1 MKVVFLEDVE
11 GTAVVG
17 EVREV
22 ANGYARNFLLPRGI
36 AVAPTEPNLQRARSL
51 AEKEARRQEQLDIEA
66 ATFIDRLANY
76 VVTFEVRIGETGQLF
91 GSITSR
97 DVAARIQ
104 EATDIEVSQRMV
116 LLGEPIREIVTKP
129 VTIRFTRNT
138 SVDITVDV
146 QPDEESRP
154 IVERLRAE
162 AEAEAAE
169 AERAEAEAQEIA
181 SKQAADAAEQAAA
194 EQAATEAEQAAAEAE
209 QEASSSAE
217 VAKDDETEEEVE
229 TSENGAGQDT

>member
-91 GSITSR
+91 GSVTSR

-116 LLGEPIREIVTKP
+116 LLGDPIREIVTKP

-162 AEAEAAE
+162 AEAEAAA

-194 EQAATEAEQAAAEAE
+194 EQASAEAE
-209 QEASSSAE
+209 LEASSSTE
-217 VAKDDETEEEVE
+217 VAKDDATEEEAE
-229 TSENGAGQDT
+229 TPENGAGQDT

>member
-22 ANGYARNFLLPRGI
+22 ANGYARNFLLPRGF
-36 AVAPTEPNLQRARSL
+36 AVVPTEPNLQRARSL
-51 AEKEARRQEQLDIEA
+51 AEKEARHQEQLDIEA
-66 ATFIDRLANY
+66 SVFIDRLSNY
-76 VVTFEVRIGETGQLF
+76 VVTFEVRVGETGQLF
-91 GSITSR
+91 GSVTSR
-97 DVAARIQ
+97 DIAARVQ

-116 LLGEPIREIVTKP
+116 LLSESIREIVTKP

-162 AEAEAAE
+162 AEAEEAAAKRTE
-169 AERAEAEAQEIA
+169 VEAQVMA
-181 SKQAADAAEQAAA
+181 SKNAAAAAEQAAA
-194 EQAATEAEQAAAEAE
+194 EQASAEFE
-209 QEASSSAE
+209 QEASSSNE
-217 VAKDDETEEEVE
+217 VATNDTTEKVDESPED
-229 TSENGAGQDT
+229 GAG

>member
-11 GTAVVG
+11 GTAVVC

-51 AEKEARRQEQLDIEA
+51 AEKEASRQEQVDIEA

-91 GSITSR
+91 GSVTSR
-97 DVAARIQ
+97 DVASRIQ

-194 EQAATEAEQAAAEAE
+194 EQASAEAE
-209 QEASSSAE
+209 LEASSSTE
-217 VAKDDETEEEVE
+217 VAKDDATEEEAE
-229 TSENGAGQDT
+229 TPENGAGQDT

>member
-91 GSITSR
+91 GSVTSR

-194 EQAATEAEQAAAEAE
+194 EQASAEAE

-217 VAKDDETEEEVE
+217 VAKDDATEEEAE
-229 TSENGAGQDT
+229 TPENGAGQDT

>member
-91 GSITSR
+91 GSVTSR

-162 AEAEAAE
+162 AEAEAAA

-194 EQAATEAEQAAAEAE
+194 EQASAEAE
-209 QEASSSAE
+209 LEASSSTE
-217 VAKDDETEEEVE
+217 VAKDDATEEEAE
-229 TSENGAGQDT
+229 TPENGAGQDT

>member
-76 VVTFEVRIGETGQLF
+76 VVSFEVRIGETGQLF
-91 GSITSR
+91 GSVTSR

-116 LLGEPIREIVTKP
+116 LLSEPIREIVTMP

-162 AEAEAAE
+162 AEAEAAA
-169 AERAEAEAQEIA
+169 AERAEAAAQEIA

-194 EQAATEAEQAAAEAE
+194 EQASAEAA
-209 QEASSSAE
+209 QETSTSAE
-217 VAKDDETEEEVE
+217 VAKNDATGKEDESPED
-229 TSENGAGQDT
+229 GAGQDT

>member
-91 GSITSR
+91 GSVTSR

-194 EQAATEAEQAAAEAE
+194 AQASAEAE
-209 QEASSSAE
+209 QEAASSAE
-217 VAKDDETEEEVE
+217 VAKDDATEAEAE

>member
-91 GSITSR
+91 GSVTSR

-146 QPDEESRP
+146 QPVEESRP

-162 AEAEAAE
+162 AEAEAAA

-194 EQAATEAEQAAAEAE
+194 EQASAEAE
-209 QEASSSAE
+209 LEASSSTE
-217 VAKDDETEEEVE
+217 VAKDDATEEEAE
-229 TSENGAGQDT
+229 TPENGAGQDT

>member
-91 GSITSR
+91 GSVTSR
-97 DVAARIQ
+97 DIATRIQ

-116 LLGEPIREIVTKP
+116 LLSEPIREIVTKP

-138 SVDITVDV
+138 SIDITVDV

-162 AEAEAAE
+162 AEAEEAAVK
-169 AERAEAEAQEIA
+169 RAEAEAQEIA

-194 EQAATEAEQAAAEAE
+194 EQAAAESE
-209 QEASSSAE
+209 QDASSSNE
-217 VAKDDETEEEVE
+217 VATNDAMEKVDESPEDDASQST
-229 TSENGAGQDT
+229 

>member
-51 AEKEARRQEQLDIEA
+51 AQKEARRQEQLDIEA

-91 GSITSR
+91 GSVTSR

-162 AEAEAAE
+162 AEAEAAA

-194 EQAATEAEQAAAEAE
+194 EQASAEAE
-209 QEASSSAE
+209 LEASSSTE
-217 VAKDDETEEEVE
+217 VAKDDATEEEAE
-229 TSENGAGQDT
+229 TPENGAGQDT

>member
-51 AEKEARRQEQLDIEA
+51 AEKEARRQEQLVIEA

-91 GSITSR
+91 GSVTSR

-162 AEAEAAE
+162 AEAEAAA

-194 EQAATEAEQAAAEAE
+194 EQASAEAE
-209 QEASSSAE
+209 LEASSSTE
-217 VAKDDETEEEVE
+217 VAKDDATEEEAE
-229 TSENGAGQDT
+229 TPENGAGQDT

>member
-51 AEKEARRQEQLDIEA
+51 AEMEARRQEQLDIEA

-76 VVTFEVRIGETGQLF
+76 VVTFEGRLGETGQLF
-91 GSITSR
+91 GSVTSR

-162 AEAEAAE
+162 AEAEAAA

-194 EQAATEAEQAAAEAE
+194 EQASAEAE
-209 QEASSSAE
+209 LEASSSTE
-217 VAKDDETEEEVE
+217 VAKDDATEEEAE
-229 TSENGAGQDT
+229 TPENGAGQDT

>member
-66 ATFIDRLANY
+66 ATFIDRLVNY

-91 GSITSR
+91 GSVTSR

-162 AEAEAAE
+162 AEAEAAA

-194 EQAATEAEQAAAEAE
+194 EQASAEAE
-209 QEASSSAE
+209 LEASSSTE
-217 VAKDDETEEEVE
+217 VAKDDATEEEAE
-229 TSENGAGQDT
+229 TPENGAGQDT

>member
-36 AVAPTEPNLQRARSL
+36 AVAPTEPNLQSARSL

-66 ATFIDRLANY
+66 ATFIDRLAKY

-91 GSITSR
+91 GSVTSR

-138 SVDITVDV
+138 SVDITGDV

-162 AEAEAAE
+162 AEAEAAA

-194 EQAATEAEQAAAEAE
+194 EQASAEAE
-209 QEASSSAE
+209 LEASSSTE
-217 VAKDDETEEEVE
+217 VAKDDATEEEAE
-229 TSENGAGQDT
+229 TPENGAGQDT

>member
-91 GSITSR
+91 GSVTSR

-104 EATDIEVSQRMV
+104 EATDIVVSQRMV

-162 AEAEAAE
+162 AEAEAAA

-194 EQAATEAEQAAAEAE
+194 EQASAEAE
-209 QEASSSAE
+209 LEASSSTE
-217 VAKDDETEEEVE
+217 VAKDDATEEEAE
-229 TSENGAGQDT
+229 TPENGAGQDT

>member
-91 GSITSR
+91 GSVTSR

-162 AEAEAAE
+162 AEAEAAA

-194 EQAATEAEQAAAEAE
+194 EQASAEAE

-217 VAKDDETEEEVE
+217 VAKDDATEEEAE
-229 TSENGAGQDT
+229 TPENGAGQDT

>member
-22 ANGYARNFLLPRGI
+22 ANGYARNFLLPRGF
-36 AVAPTEPNLQRARSL
+36 AVVPTEPNLQRARSL
-51 AEKEARRQEQLDIEA
+51 AEKEARHQEQLDIEA
-66 ATFIDRLANY
+66 SVFIDRLSNY
-76 VVTFEVRIGETGQLF
+76 VVTFEVRVGETGQLF
-91 GSITSR
+91 GSVTSR
-97 DVAARIQ
+97 DIAARVQ

-116 LLGEPIREIVTKP
+116 LLSEPIREIVTKP

-162 AEAEAAE
+162 AEAEEAA
-169 AERAEAEAQEIA
+169 AKRAEVKAQEMA
-181 SKQAADAAEQAAA
+181 SKNAAAAAEQAAA
-194 EQAATEAEQAAAEAE
+194 EQASAEFE
-209 QEASSSAE
+209 QEASSSNE
-217 VAKDDETEEEVE
+217 VATNDTTEKVDESPED
-229 TSENGAGQDT
+229 GAG

>member
-1 MKVVFLEDVE
+1 M
-11 GTAVVG
+11 
-17 EVREV
+17 
-22 ANGYARNFLLPRGI
+22 
-36 AVAPTEPNLQRARSL
+36 
-51 AEKEARRQEQLDIEA
+51 DIEA

-91 GSITSR
+91 GSVTSR

-162 AEAEAAE
+162 AEAEAAA

-194 EQAATEAEQAAAEAE
+194 EQASAEAE
-209 QEASSSAE
+209 LEASSSTE
-217 VAKDDETEEEVE
+217 VAKDDATEEEAE
-229 TSENGAGQDT
+229 TPENGAGQDT

>member
-91 GSITSR
+91 GSVTSR

-194 EQAATEAEQAAAEAE
+194 EQASAEAE

-217 VAKDDETEEEVE
+217 VAKDDATEAEAE

>member
-91 GSITSR
+91 GSVTSR

-162 AEAEAAE
+162 AEAEAAA
-169 AERAEAEAQEIA
+169 AERAEVEAQEIA

-194 EQAATEAEQAAAEAE
+194 EQASAEAE

-217 VAKDDETEEEVE
+217 VAKDDATEEEAE
-229 TSENGAGQDT
+229 TPENGAGQDT

>member
-66 ATFIDRLANY
+66 ATFIARLANY

-91 GSITSR
+91 GSVTSR

-162 AEAEAAE
+162 AEAEAAA

-194 EQAATEAEQAAAEAE
+194 EQASAEAE
-209 QEASSSAE
+209 LEASSSTE
-217 VAKDDETEEEVE
+217 VAKDDATEEEAE
-229 TSENGAGQDT
+229 TPENGAGQDT

>member
-91 GSITSR
+91 GSVTSR

-194 EQAATEAEQAAAEAE
+194 EQASAEAE

-217 VAKDDETEEEVE
+217 VAKDDATEAE
-229 TSENGAGQDT
+229 A

>member
-91 GSITSR
+91 GSVTSR

-162 AEAEAAE
+162 AEAEAAA

-181 SKQAADAAEQAAA
+181 SKQAADAAEQAAS
-194 EQAATEAEQAAAEAE
+194 EQAASEAE
-209 QEASSSAE
+209 QEASTNVE
-217 VAKDDETEEEVE
+217 VAKNNETEKEDESPE
-229 TSENGAGQDT
+229 DGAGQDT

>member
-22 ANGYARNFLLPRGI
+22 ANGYARNFLLPRGV
-36 AVAPTEPNLQRARSL
+36 AVVPTEPNLQRARSL
-51 AEKEARRQEQLDIEA
+51 AEKEARHQEQLDIEA
-66 ATFIDRLANY
+66 SVFIDRLSNY
-76 VVTFEVRIGETGQLF
+76 VVTFEVRVGETGQLF
-91 GSITSR
+91 GSVTSR
-97 DVAARIQ
+97 DIAARVQ
-104 EATDIEVSQRMV
+104 EVTDIEVSQRMV
-116 LLGEPIREIVTKP
+116 LLSEPIREIVTKP

-162 AEAEAAE
+162 AEAEEAA
-169 AERAEAEAQEIA
+169 AKRAEVEAQEMA
-181 SKQAADAAEQAAA
+181 SKNAAAAAEQAAA
-194 EQAATEAEQAAAEAE
+194 EQASAEFE
-209 QEASSSAE
+209 QEASSSNE
-217 VAKDDETEEEVE
+217 VATNDTTEKVDESPED
-229 TSENGAGQDT
+229 GAG

>member
-91 GSITSR
+91 GSVTSR

-162 AEAEAAE
+162 AEAEAAA

-194 EQAATEAEQAAAEAE
+194 EQASAEAE

-217 VAKDDETEEEVE
+217 VAKDDATEAEAE

>member
-66 ATFIDRLANY
+66 ATFIARLANY

-91 GSITSR
+91 GSVTSR
-97 DVAARIQ
+97 EVAARIQ

-162 AEAEAAE
+162 AEAEAAA

-194 EQAATEAEQAAAEAE
+194 EQASAEAE
-209 QEASSSAE
+209 LEASSSTE
-217 VAKDDETEEEVE
+217 VAKDDATEEEAE
-229 TSENGAGQDT
+229 TPENGAGQDT

>member
-91 GSITSR
+91 GSVTSR

-194 EQAATEAEQAAAEAE
+194 EQASAEAE
-209 QEASSSAE
+209 LEASSSTE
-217 VAKDDETEEEVE
+217 VAKDDATEAEAE

>member
-91 GSITSR
+91 GSVTSR

-162 AEAEAAE
+162 AEAEAAA

-181 SKQAADAAEQAAA
+181 SKQATDAAEQAAA
-194 EQAATEAEQAAAEAE
+194 EQASAEAE

-217 VAKDDETEEEVE
+217 VAKDDATEAEAE

>member
-36 AVAPTEPNLQRARSL
+36 AVVPTEPNLQRARSL

-66 ATFIDRLANY
+66 AVFIDRLSNY
-76 VVTFEVRIGETGQLF
+76 VVTFEVRVGETGQLF
-91 GSITSR
+91 GSVTSR
-97 DVAARIQ
+97 DIATRIQ

-116 LLGEPIREIVTKP
+116 LLSEPIREIVTKP

-138 SVDITVDV
+138 SIDITVDV

-162 AEAEAAE
+162 AEAEEAAVK
-169 AERAEAEAQEIA
+169 RAEAEAQEIA

-194 EQAATEAEQAAAEAE
+194 EQAAAESE
-209 QEASSSAE
+209 QDASSSNE
-217 VAKDDETEEEVE
+217 VATNDAMEKVDESPEDDASQST
-229 TSENGAGQDT
+229 

>member
-91 GSITSR
+91 GSVTSR

-104 EATDIEVSQRMV
+104 EATDIEFSQRMV

-162 AEAEAAE
+162 AEAEAAA

-194 EQAATEAEQAAAEAE
+194 EQASAEAE
-209 QEASSSAE
+209 LEASSSTE
-217 VAKDDETEEEVE
+217 VAKDDATEAEAE

>member
-91 GSITSR
+91 GSVTSR

-194 EQAATEAEQAAAEAE
+194 AQASAEAE

-217 VAKDDETEEEVE
+217 VAKDDATEAEAE